1 MTNPATLEHQVF
13 FTLVQI
19 ILIIFS
25 ARVAGFV
32 ATRLNQSRSVGE
44 IVVGL
49 LLGPSLFGWLAP
61 EAFHWVFKSTDST
74 VMSIMSQIGLIL
86 LMFQVGMEFDFSLL
100 KDRNSRRSVIF
111 ITALSIVVPFGLGL
125 GFGIVSQDTLSPL
138 KGEAFP
144 LFIGIAL
151 AITAVPILGRI
162 LMEFDLTHSKIG
174 VITIAS
180 AAANDAIGWILLA
193 AISATVAQGHFS
205 LTDVSG
211 RILMLTLYVFFSLM
225 VMRRMLKRL
234 IRRWSSAKDGL
245 PSELLTSLLLL
256 IFSSALVTSR
266 LGIFAIFGGF
276 MAGVLVHDQR
286 GLVLT
291 WRERISPFINIF
303 FLPIFFTFTGL
314 RTDIGSLAS
323 TELWYWCGA
332 LIFIAFF
339 GKLSGCFV
347 AGRCSG
353 LSNRESVN
361 IAILMNTRALME
373 LVVANIGL
381 DLGVISPS
389 VYTMLVL
396 MAVLSTLAT
405 TPLLRWTLDPKTRP
419 SLTVK

>member
-1 MTNPATLEHQVF
+1 MTNPSTLENQVF
-13 FTLVQI
+13 FILIQI
-19 ILIIFS
+19 IVIIFS
-25 ARVAGFV
+25 ARLAGFA

-61 EAFHWVFKSTDST
+61 ETFHWVFKSIDNS

-100 KDRNSRRSVIF
+100 KDQKSRRSVIL
-111 ITALSIVVPFGLGL
+111 ITAFSIVVPFALGL
-125 GFGIVSQDTLSPL
+125 GFGFVSQSTLSTL

-193 AISATVAQGHFS
+193 AISATVAQGQFS
-205 LTDVSG
+205 VIDVSG
-211 RILMLTLYVFFSLM
+211 RLLMLILYVVFSLV
-225 VMRRMLKRL
+225 VMRPALKYL
-234 IRRWSSAKDGL
+234 IRRWSTPSDGL

-256 IFSSALVTSR
+256 IFSSALLTSR

-286 GLVLT
+286 GLVLA

-314 RTDIGSLAS
+314 RTDIGSLVS
-323 TELWYWCGA
+323 TDLWFWCGA

-339 GKLSGCFV
+339 GKLSGCFI

-353 LSNRESVN
+353 LSTRESIN
-361 IAILMNTRALME
+361 IAVLMNTRALME

-381 DLGVISPS
+381 DLGVISPT

-405 TPLLRWTLDPKTRP
+405 TPLLRLTLDPKIRRSFT
-419 SLTVK
+419 S